1 MTIKN
6 LFLILHS
13 FLLIAS
19 TATAQ
24 EAYTVKDFKMS
35 VAGTSTLHDWESE
48 ITQVTATAALDM
60 NGAQLAGVS
69 KLKVTIPAKG
79 IVSTK
84 GRIMDNKTYDAL
96 KSAQHPKIT
105 FTLAKASLSNS
116 KVQATGQLTI
126 AGTTKT
132 VSLSADSKAG
142 KAGSITFAGSYSLK
156 MTDFGMEP
164 PTAMMGTIKTGDE
177 VTIKYQ
183 LTLAP
188 DEARES
194 GTR

>member
-6 LFLILHS
+6 LFLILYS
-13 FLLIAS
+13 FSLIAS
-19 TATAQ
+19 TAVAQ

-48 ITQVTATAALDM
+48 ITQVNASAALDLD
-60 NGAQLAGVS
+60 GAQLAGIS

-105 FTLAKASLSNS
+105 FTLTKATLSNS

-142 KAGSITFAGSYSLK
+142 KAGAITFAGRYSLK
-156 MTDFGMEP
+156 MTDYNMAP

-188 DEARES
+188 DEVDS
-194 GTR
+194 GTK